1 MVITHLHKFLTTPTA
16 KTSKSQMIFWFT
28 LSLTFALIY
37 SFLGLKQA
45 FSSSYVVQDD
55 ARVYVFWMQRFVD
68 SGLFPNDFIA
78 DYFQAITPSGYAT
91 FYRLIAFVGI
101 EPLGLSKLLPV
112 FLTLLTTAYGFAVC
126 MEIFPVP
133 TVGFISTLLLNQNL
147 SMRDD
152 LVSSTPRSFIYLF
165 FLAFLYYLLRRSL
178 FLCLGAIALAGL
190 FYPPLLFIL
199 AGILI
204 LRLWRWDGQ
213 RPLLSK
219 NRLDYLFGATG
230 LGLCLLAILPY
241 ALKSAEVGPA
251 IAGMELR
258 SLPAFSQTGRIP
270 FFDNNNPL
278 GFWLFGQHSG
288 LLPNV
293 FEHPLSLMGLLLPI
307 LMRYPDKFPLIR
319 QVTSNVIIL
328 PQIALGSFGIFVAA
342 HAMLYK
348 LFAPARYT
356 RYSFKLV
363 MILSAGIV
371 LLALLDSAFQWASQQ
386 DEFFI
391 RRQFTALG
399 LTTLL
404 GTILVFYPYLL
415 EKFPNSNYVVGK
427 APALYEFFQKQPK
440 DTLIASLSEEVDNLP
455 TFSNRA
461 ILVGWE
467 YANPY
472 HVEYEREIRKRATDL
487 IHTQYTQDFAEI
499 KNFIQAYGVDFF
511 LLDRAAFTPKYIASN
526 PWFIQWQPLA
536 KEVLGMLER
545 GSIPA
550 MSGLMQRCSV
560 LETGELVV
568 LEAKCM
574 IKATPD

>member
-1 MVITHLHKFLTTPTA
+1 
-16 KTSKSQMIFWFT
+16 MIFWFT

-78 DYFQAITPSGYAT
+78 DYFQAITPSGYAA
-91 FYRLIAFVGI
+91 FYRLIAFLGI

-112 FLTLLTTAYGFAVC
+112 FLTLLTTAYCFAVC

-133 TVGFISTLLLNQNL
+133 TAGFISTLLLNQNL

-213 RPLLSK
+213 RLHLSK

-230 LGLCLLAILPY
+230 LGFCLLAILAY
-241 ALKSAEVGPA
+241 ALKSSEVGPA

-270 FFDNNNPL
+270 FFDNTNPL
-278 GFWLFGQHSG
+278 WFWLFGQHSG

-293 FEHPLSLMGLLLPI
+293 FEHPLSLLGLFLPI
-307 LMRYPDKFPLIR
+307 LMRYPDRFPLIK
-319 QVTSNVIIL
+319 QIASNIIIL
-328 PQIALGSFGIFVAA
+328 PQIALASFGIFVAA

-363 MILSAGIV
+363 MILSAAIV
-371 LLALLDSAFQWASQQ
+371 LVALLDAVFKWAKQQ
-386 DEFFI
+386 DKFLI
-391 RRQFTALG
+391 RRQFIALG
-399 LTTLL
+399 FTTLL
-404 GTILVFYPYLL
+404 GTTILFYPYLL

-440 DTLIASLSEEVDNLP
+440 NILIASLSEEVDNLP
-455 TFSNRA
+455 TFSQRA

-472 HVEYEREIRKRATDL
+472 HVIYERQIRQRATDL
-487 IHTQYTQDFAEI
+487 IHTQYTQNLAEI
-499 KNFIQAYGVDFF
+499 QNFIQTYDVDFF
-511 LLDRAAFTPKYIASN
+511 LLDRAAFTSEYITNN
-526 PWFIQWQPLA
+526 PWFRQWQPLA
-536 KEVLGMLER
+536 KEMLGMLDR
-545 GSIPA
+545 GMIPA

-560 LETGELVV
+560 FETGELVV
-568 LEAKCM
+568 LQAKCM
-574 IKATPD
+574 IKATLD

>member
-1 MVITHLHKFLTTPTA
+1 MVITHLHKFLTTSTA

-37 SFLGLKQA
+37 TFLGLKQA

-78 DYFQAITPSGYAT
+78 DYFQSVTPSGYAV
-91 FYRLIAFVGI
+91 FYRLIASLRI
-101 EPLGLSKLLPV
+101 EPLTLSKLLPV
-112 FLTLLTTAYGFAVC
+112 FLTLLTTAYCFAVC

-133 TVGFISTLLLNQNL
+133 TAGFISTLLLNQNL
-147 SMRDD
+147 AMRDD
-152 LVSSTPRSFIYLF
+152 LISSTPRSFIYLF

-178 FLCLGAIALAGL
+178 FLCLGAIALSGF

-213 RPLLSK
+213 QLRLSK
-219 NRLDYLFGATG
+219 NRPDYLFGATG
-230 LGLCLLAILPY
+230 LGLCLLVLLPY
-241 ALKSAEVGPA
+241 ALKSSEFGPA
-251 IAGMELR
+251 IAGVELR
-258 SLPAFSQTGRIP
+258 ALPAFSQSGRIP

-278 GFWLFGQHSG
+278 WFWLFGQHSG

-293 FEHPLSLMGLLLPI
+293 FEHPLSLVGLLLPV
-307 LMRYPDKFPLIR
+307 LMRYPHKFPLIK
-319 QVTSNVIIL
+319 QIASSVIIL
-328 PQIALGSFGIFVAA
+328 PQIALASFGIFVAA

-371 LLALLDSAFQWASQQ
+371 LISLLDAVFQWAKQQ
-386 DEFFI
+386 DNLSI
-391 RRQFTALG
+391 RRQFVALG
-399 LTTLL
+399 LTTLI
-404 GTILVFYPYLL
+404 GAILAFYPHLL
-415 EKFPNSNYVVGK
+415 EKFPNSNYIVGK
-427 APALYEFFQKQPK
+427 TPALYVFFQEQPK
-440 DTLIASLSEEVDNLP
+440 DILIASLSDEVDNLP
-455 TFSNRA
+455 TFSKRP

-472 HVEYEREIRKRATDL
+472 HVNYERQIRQRATDL
-487 IHTQYTQDFAEI
+487 IHAQYTQDLAEVQ
-499 KNFIQAYGVDFF
+499 NFIQTYGVDFF
-511 LLDRAAFTPKYIASN
+511 LLERAAFTPKYITTN
-526 PWFIQWQPLA
+526 PWFRQWQPLA
-536 KEVLGMLER
+536 KEILVMLDR

-550 MSGLMQRCSV
+550 MSGLMQRCSAF
-560 LETGELVV
+560 ETEELVV
-568 LEAKCM
+568 LEAKCI
-574 IKATPD
+574 IKSTLD

>member
-1 MVITHLHKFLTTPTA
+1 
-16 KTSKSQMIFWFT
+16 MIFWFT

-37 SFLGLKQA
+37 SLLGLKQA

-68 SGLFPNDFIA
+68 SDLFPNDFIA
-78 DYFQAITPSGYAT
+78 DYFQSITPSGYAA
-91 FYRLIAFVGI
+91 FYRLIASVGI

-112 FLTLLTTAYGFAVC
+112 FLTLLTTVCCFAVC

-133 TVGFISTLLLNQNL
+133 TAGFISTLLLNQNL

-152 LVSSTPRSFIYLF
+152 LVSSTPRSFIFLF

-178 FLCLGAIALAGL
+178 FLCLGAIALSGF

-204 LRLWRWDGQ
+204 LRLGRWDGQ
-213 RPLLSK
+213 QLRLSK

-230 LGLCLLAILPY
+230 LGLCLVVLLPY
-241 ALKSAEVGPA
+241 ALKSSEFGSV

-278 GFWLFGQHSG
+278 WFWLFGQHSG

-356 RYSFKLV
+356 RYSLKLV

-371 LLALLDSAFQWASQQ
+371 LLALLDAAFQWARQPDKLFVQ
-386 DEFFI
+386 
-391 RRQFTALG
+391 RQFIAFG

-415 EKFPNSNYVVGK
+415 KEFPTSNYVVGK
-427 APALYEFFQKQPK
+427 APALYEFFQEQPK
-440 DTLIASLSEEVDNLP
+440 NILIASLSEEVDNLP
-455 TFSNRA
+455 TFSDRS

-467 YANPY
+467 YAIPY
-472 HVEYEREIRKRATDL
+472 HVEYERQIRQRATDL
-487 IHTQYTQDFAEI
+487 IHTQYTPDLAEI
-499 KNFIQAYGVDFF
+499 KNFIQVYGVDFF
-511 LLDRAAFTPKYIASN
+511 LLDRAAFTPKYITSN

>member
-1 MVITHLHKFLTTPTA
+1 M
-16 KTSKSQMIFWFT
+16 
-28 LSLTFALIY
+28 
-37 SFLGLKQA
+37 
-45 FSSSYVVQDD
+45 VQDD

-78 DYFQAITPSGYAT
+78 DYFQAITPSGYAA
-91 FYRLIAFVGI
+91 FYRLIAFLGI

-112 FLTLLTTAYGFAVC
+112 FLTLLTTAYCFAVC

-133 TVGFISTLLLNQNL
+133 TAGFISTLLLNQNL

-213 RPLLSK
+213 RLHLSK

-230 LGLCLLAILPY
+230 LGFCLLAILPY
-241 ALKSAEVGPA
+241 ALKSSEVGPA

-270 FFDNNNPL
+270 FFDNTNPL
-278 GFWLFGQHSG
+278 WFWLFGQHSG

-293 FEHPLSLMGLLLPI
+293 FEHPLSLLGLFLPI
-307 LMRYPDKFPLIR
+307 LMRYPDRFPLIK
-319 QVTSNVIIL
+319 QIASNIIIL
-328 PQIALGSFGIFVAA
+328 PQIALASFGIFVAA

-363 MILSAGIV
+363 MILSAAIV
-371 LLALLDSAFQWASQQ
+371 LVALIDAVFKWAKQQ
-386 DEFFI
+386 DKLLI
-391 RRQFTALG
+391 RRQFIALG
-399 LTTLL
+399 FTAIL
-404 GTILVFYPYLL
+404 GTTILFYPYLL

-440 DTLIASLSEEVDNLP
+440 NILIASLSEEVDNLP
-455 TFSNRA
+455 TFSQRA

-472 HVEYEREIRKRATDL
+472 HVIYERQIRQRATDL
-487 IHTQYTQDFAEI
+487 IHTQYTQNLAEI
-499 KNFIQAYGVDFF
+499 QNFIQTYDVDFF
-511 LLDRAAFTPKYIASN
+511 LLDRAAFTSEYITNN
-526 PWFIQWQPLA
+526 PWFRQWQPLA
-536 KEVLGMLER
+536 KEMLGMLDR
-545 GSIPA
+545 GMIPA
-550 MSGLMQRCSV
+550 MSSLMQRCSV
-560 LETGELVV
+560 FETGELVV
-568 LEAKCM
+568 LQAKCM
-574 IKATPD
+574 IKATLD